1 MKKRIISLLCGA
13 VGLVAGIFFGKWI
26 GGFIGEIF
34 SGDGYEV
41 LPEERYVYF
50 ADSEEELGSEAA
62 LDGFD
67 LAFYESR
74 YKSFNTRTYYHMLN
88 TAEQRIY
95 RILEYA
101 LDEGKD
107 YILGDARLLLGC
119 RKSVVEITFLFSTD
133 SPLVE
138 QNLAVFVQKGVTVPY
153 AAGEFFRVEIPR
165 FGEEFLE
172 KKEEAIEKARKIAA
186 EAPAGSD
193 MEAAL
198 YFYQYLTDNVAYLS
212 YEGDERAEAHFLH
225 DVFFQNRA
233 HCDGFANGYS
243 LLCALRGIPAFEK
256 QFTPPEGADEIGHAW
271 NTVML
276 DGDWYNVD
284 CALSAD
290 TAKAEMENDI
300 LFRFAFSDEL
310 QTEIPDHAEELPPCE
325 KDYLTPAFR
334 LPSADDPAFY
344 GEIDK
349 AFRETERHYI
359 FFSLEED
366 DVTKEH
372 LQEIANRQRS
382 GLRVLS
388 ATRRGRVYYYL
399 LKTK

>member
-1 MKKRIISLLCGA
+1 MKKRIIRLLCGV
-13 VGLVAGIFFGKWI
+13 VGLAAGIIFGRGI
-26 GGFIGEIF
+26 GGFIGELF
-34 SGDGYEV
+34 DDYETET

-50 ADSEEELGSEAA
+50 AEAEEELGTEEA

-74 YKSFNTRTYYHMLN
+74 FKKLNTYTYYHLLN

-95 RILEYA
+95 RALEYA

-107 YILGDARLLLGC
+107 YILADARLLLGC
-119 RKSVVEITFLFSTD
+119 HRSVSEIVFLFSTD

-138 QNLAVFVQKGVTVPY
+138 QNLAVTVQKGVTVPF

-165 FGEEFLE
+165 FGEEFLD
-172 KKEEAIEKARKIAA
+172 KKEEALEEARRIVAG
-186 EAPAGSD
+186 APAGGD

-198 YFYQYLTDNVAYLS
+198 YFYQYLTDNVTYLA
-212 YEGDERAEAHFLH
+212 YEGDEKQQAHFLH

-233 HCDGFANGYS
+233 HCDGFSNGFS

-256 QFTPPEGADEIGHAW
+256 QYTPAEGSGEIGHAW
-271 NTVML
+271 NTVLL

-310 QTEIPDHAEELPPCE
+310 QTEIPDHGDELPRCE
-325 KDYLTPAFR
+325 KDYLTPAFC

-344 GEIDK
+344 EEIDK
-349 AFRETERHYI
+349 AFRETKRHYI
-359 FFSLEED
+359 FFALEED
-366 DVTKEH
+366 NITQEH
-372 LQEIANRQRS
+372 MKAIANRLKSSIRT
-382 GLRVLS
+382 LS
-388 ATRRGRVYYYL
+388 ATRGERKYFYL
-399 LKTK
+399 IKK